1 MAVRRYG
8 RFIAVHADDSD
19 LHVDVMRF
27 FAIIAMCLF
36 AILPHTESPTAT
48 SENQPQ
54 RHATK
59 AESADLSVSNA
70 LAITAT
76 TKREAGLSTS
86 APVFN
91 TEKSSTRK
99 DHDTR
104 RALSPIK
111 QAGMKEAQLRPES
124 IVASA
129 MLLKSNNVA
138 PRESASKEGEGV
150 RFLNSDAFALA
161 VANGAITLVY
171 HNQNESLVFD
181 PTVLRFARLE
191 DTSLQIFGLAAS
203 EVPARFHTALPK
215 IQLADMIEAQWF
227 ITLPESTLAYL
238 LDAQRNGRQGAVLN
252 DRAQPI

>member
-36 AILPHTESPTAT
+36 AILPHTEAPTAT
-48 SENQPQ
+48 PENQPR

-59 AESADLSVSNA
+59 AESADLSASNA
-70 LAITAT
+70 LAVTAT
-76 TKREAGLSTS
+76 MQRETGLSQS
-86 APVFN
+86 APALN
-91 TEKSSTRK
+91 TEKSNTSK

-111 QAGMKEAQLRPES
+111 HAGMKETPLQPVSTA
-124 IVASA
+124 ASTTP
-129 MLLKSNNVA
+129 LKSNNVA

-161 VANGAITLVY
+161 VASGAVTLVY

-181 PTVLRFARLE
+181 PTVLRFTRLE

-203 EVPARFHTALPK
+203 EVPVRFHTALPK
-215 IQLADMIEAQWF
+215 IQRADMIDAQWF

-238 LDAQRNGRQGAVLN
+238 LDTQRNGRQGAVLN